1 MPFVD
6 PPAANAR
13 TISIYCS
20 KCKALLYRYRK
31 GGSGALVKCRPE
43 RIVED
48 HTAGDLRCHKCGQQF
63 ARRQMIGGAPAH
75 KIIGGKVYTRRMRRK

>member
-1 MPFVD
+1 M
-6 PPAANAR
+6 
-13 TISIYCS
+13 
-20 KCKALLYRYRK
+20 
-31 GGSGALVKCRPE
+31 KCRPE